1 MRDGHPR
8 VSIGLPVYN
17 GEVYLSGALDTLL
30 GQTFTDLELI
40 ISDNASTDR
49 TPEICRSY
57 AARDHRV
64 RYIRHEVN
72 RGVPWNHNFA
82 LGQATGEYFR
92 WASHDDLCAPD
103 FVARC
108 VKELDAD
115 PGLVLCHTRTV
126 VLDGEGTVLSH
137 NGGSPWIGSPLVHER
152 FRDLVGLGH
161 RYWQPLLTFGVMRRE
176 AAVIAGGLGTHIG
189 GDRTFLA
196 RLALQG
202 RFLEVDEDL
211 FFYREH
217 AGQASSP
224 SRGRADRNAWWDPS
238 KSGQIVL
245 PYFRLGFEYA
255 RLVRNASISGPER
268 RRCYVV
274 LLRWPFHYWK
284 HLAVDLKHA
293 GEDVAARARTTL
305 RPGGP
310 RPV

>member
-30 GQTFTDLELI
+30 GQTFTDIELI

-82 LGQATGEYFR
+82 LRQASGEYFR
-92 WASHDDLCAPD
+92 WASHDDFCAPD

-137 NGGSPWIGSPLVHER
+137 NGGSPWIGSPLVRH
-152 FRDLVGLGH
+152 
-161 RYWQPLLTFGVMRRE
+161 WTP
-176 AAVIAGGLGTHIG
+176 
-189 GDRTFLA
+189 
-196 RLALQG
+196 
-202 RFLEVDEDL
+202 
-211 FFYREH
+211 
-217 AGQASSP
+217 
-224 SRGRADRNAWWDPS
+224 
-238 KSGQIVL
+238 
-245 PYFRLGFEYA
+245 
-255 RLVRNASISGPER
+255 
-268 RRCYVV
+268 
-274 LLRWPFHYWK
+274 
-284 HLAVDLKHA
+284 
-293 GEDVAARARTTL
+293 
-305 RPGGP
+305 
-310 RPV
+310 

>member
-137 NGGSPWIGSPLVHER
+137 NGGSPWIGSPLAHER

-176 AAVIAGGLGTHIG
+176 AAVVVGGLGTHIG

-211 FFYREH
+211 FF
-217 AGQASSP
+217 
-224 SRGRADRNAWWDPS
+224 
-238 KSGQIVL
+238 
-245 PYFRLGFEYA
+245 
-255 RLVRNASISGPER
+255 
-268 RRCYVV
+268 
-274 LLRWPFHYWK
+274 
-284 HLAVDLKHA
+284 
-293 GEDVAARARTTL
+293 
-305 RPGGP
+305 
-310 RPV
+310 